1 MPLIDLMHHTGVG
14 GAPDVSS
21 PMRPLGFRDNDNRLW
36 TSANT
41 TYSSSRIPAQNSVL
55 QPRAPSGFSAT
66 TMGFTSGQNQ
76 QNNGSDVTNS
86 LGYTASH
93 ALSSQPIIPHPNAL
107 FAAPTTTAPFTG
119 SVAPQPKNDDSR
131 MIDSWFGG
139 TSNAQSSNVPVP
151 ASLLTGFSGLSLP
164 NERDGVK
171 STGLWGSSEL
181 AETWPENETNS
192 KKHESAATPNVSGFG
207 NIFSNEIPNL
217 YQDGP
222 QESRFNWDAKNTSG

>member
-1 MPLIDLMHHTGVG
+1 M
-14 GAPDVSS
+14 
-21 PMRPLGFRDNDNRLW
+21 
-36 TSANT
+36 
-41 TYSSSRIPAQNSVL
+41 
-55 QPRAPSGFSAT
+55 
-66 TMGFTSGQNQ
+66 
-76 QNNGSDVTNS
+76 TNS